1 VNKSKSISLGLAAA
15 LMLVTVLSGCNSK
28 NSGNEASSPSA
39 SQSATAG
46 ASQTASES
54 APASLAASPADPLG
68 KYDPPIEV
76 TVIRPY
82 DENVKFIEGE
92 SATDNLWTKQ
102 YEEGL
107 GIKIKFDWTLQGP
120 VDQYYQKLNVA
131 IASND
136 LADIMI
142 VNSGQLKQLAEAGQ
156 LADLTDIF
164 QSYGS
169 DFTKKM
175 FADDGGVALS
185 SATFG
190 GKLLGLPRLGSDID
204 EVPLL
209 WIRKDWLA
217 KLNLPEPKTMADVE
231 RIAEA
236 FATQD
241 PDGNNKADTYGLG
254 LSKDLNGGFP
264 GFEGFLNGYHA
275 YYSTW
280 LKDASGQLVNSSI
293 QPEMK
298 TALEALQKLYAA
310 KAIDKEFGTKDGGKV
325 AEAVTGGKLGMYYGA
340 MWTPIWPIQ
349 DGKILDPTMEWE
361 PYLIP
366 SADGQPAKGQVPFD
380 VPSNQYYVVRKGAEH
395 PEAAL
400 KMMNYYYDA
409 HYVKGDKT
417 DPKYDGI
424 ETFKYVILAGAPI
437 TENLDVYR
445 KAKKLL
451 EAKDMEGLKTAKE
464 GQLPIIAKYLEGDP
478 NSWGYYKVFGPG
490 GSYSVIEQMLD
501 QSLFMRSEYFGPPTP
516 TMGEKNSTLDTLVK
530 ETFTKIIMGAATI
543 DEFEKFVTNWK
554 QLGGDQITKE
564 VNEWAAS
571 R

>member
-1 VNKSKSISLGLAAA
+1 MNKKKAISLVLAAA
-15 LMLVTVLSGCNSK
+15 LVLVVVLSGCS
-28 NSGNEASSPSA
+28 SGNNNDAPSNAGALQPTSGSENAEASAPSA
-39 SQSATAG
+39 A
-46 ASQTASES
+46 
-54 APASLAASPADPLG
+54 PADPLG

-76 TVIRPY
+76 SVIRPY

-92 SATDNLWTKQ
+92 SATDNVWTRN

-107 GIKIKFDWTLQGP
+107 GVKVKYEWTLQGP
-120 VDQYYQKLNVA
+120 IDQYYQKLNVS

-136 LADIMI
+136 LADIMT

-156 LADLTDIF
+156 LADLTDIY
-164 QSYGS
+164 QSYAS
-169 DFTKKM
+169 DFTKKI
-175 FADDGGVALS
+175 FSDDGGVALS

-209 WIRKDWLA
+209 WVRKDWLA
-217 KLNLPEPKTMADVE
+217 KLNLPDPKTMADVE
-231 RIAEA
+231 KIAEA
-236 FATQD
+236 FASQD
-241 PDGNNKADTYGLG
+241 PDGNGKADTYGLG

-275 YYSTW
+275 YYNTW
-280 LKDASGQLVNSSI
+280 LKDASGQIVNSNI

-298 TALEALQKLYAA
+298 TALAALQKLYAA
-310 KAIDKEFGTKDGGKV
+310 KAIDKEFGTRDGGKV
-325 AEAVTGGKLGMYYGA
+325 AEAVTSGKLGMYYGA

-349 DGKILDPTMEWE
+349 DGRNLDPSMQWE
-361 PYLIP
+361 PYLLP
-366 SADGQPAKGQVPFD
+366 SVDGQPAIGQVPFD
-380 VPSNQYYVVRKGAEH
+380 VPSGQYYVVRKDAKH

-400 KMMNYYYDA
+400 KMMNFFYDRI
-409 HYVKGDKT
+409 HVNKPETT
-417 DPKYDGI
+417 DSKYDGI

-451 EAKDMEGLKTAKE
+451 EANDMEGLKSAKE
-464 GQLPIIAKYLEGDP
+464 GQLPLIAKYLEGDEK
-478 NSWGYYKVFGPG
+478 NWGYYKVFGPE
-490 GSYSVIEQMLD
+490 GSYKVIEQMLD
-501 QSLFMRSEYFGPPTP
+501 QSLFLRSEYFGPPTP
-516 TMGEKNSTLDTLVK
+516 TMGEKNSTLETLMK
-530 ETFTKIIMGAATI
+530 ETFTKIIMGAAGI
-543 DEFEKFVTNWK
+543 DEFDKFVSDWK
-554 QLGGDQITKE
+554 KLGGDQITKE

>member
-1 VNKSKSISLGLAAA
+1 MNKNKSKSVSMGLATA
-15 LMLVTVLSGCNSK
+15 LALVTILSGCSSK
-28 NSGNEASSPSA
+28 NEGN
-39 SQSATAG
+39 AG
-46 ASQTASES
+46 ASQSPSGTASQAASES
-54 APASLAASPADPLG
+54 ASASSSVEPADPLG

-76 TVIRPY
+76 SVIRPY

-92 SATDNLWTKQ
+92 SATNNLWTQ
-102 YEEGL
+102 NYEERL
-107 GIKIKFDWTLQGP
+107 GVKVKYDWTLQGP
-120 VDQYYQKLNVA
+120 IDQYYQKLNVA

-136 LADIMI
+136 LADIMV

-156 LADLTDIF
+156 LADLTDIY
-164 QSYGS
+164 QSYAS
-169 DFTKKM
+169 DFTKKI
-175 FADDGGVALS
+175 FSDDGGVALN

-217 KLNLPEPKTMADVE
+217 KLSLPDPKTMADVE
-231 RIAEA
+231 KIAVA

-241 PDGNNKADTYGLG
+241 PDGNGKPDTYGLG

-275 YYSTW
+275 YYNTW
-280 LKDASGQLVNSSI
+280 LKDASGQLVNSNI

-310 KAIDKEFGTKDGGKV
+310 KAIDKEFGTKDGSKI
-325 AEAVTGGKLGMYYGA
+325 AEAVTSGKLGMYYGA

-349 DGKILDPTMEWE
+349 DGRNLDPKMDWQ
-361 PYLIP
+361 PFQLP
-366 SADGQPAKGQVPFD
+366 SSDGQPVKGQVPFD

-400 KMMNYYYDA
+400 KMLNFFYDFNYI
-409 HYVKGDKT
+409 KGDKA
-417 DPKYDGI
+417 DAKYDGI
-424 ETFKYVILAGAPI
+424 ETFKYVILSGAPI

-445 KAKKLL
+445 KAKKLF
-451 EAKDMEGLKTAKE
+451 EANDIEGMKTAKE
-464 GQLPIIAKYLEGDP
+464 GQLAVVAKYLEGDEK
-478 NSWGYYKVFGPG
+478 SWGYYKVFGPD
-490 GSYSVIEQMLD
+490 GSYKVIEQMLD
-501 QSLFMRSEYFGPPTP
+501 QNLFLRSEYFGPPTP

-530 ETFTKIIMGAATI
+530 ETFTKIIMGAAPI
-543 DEFEKFVTNWK
+543 EEFDKFVANWK

-564 VNEWAAS
+564 VNEWASS